1 MQKDI
6 TKQMANIL
14 SEFSAEVRETANDS
28 MDKVSKEAASKLR
41 NTSPKRP
48 GGGDYAKSWRV
59 KKKRIWNGINE
70 VTVYN
75 KDHYRL
81 THLLE
86 NGHVVRNKKGT
97 YGRAPAIKH
106 IEPVEVWSQD
116 EIVNEIERELEK

>member
-1 MQKDI
+1 MKMDI

-14 SEFSAEVRETANDS
+14 SEYSAEVRDATNNS

-41 NTSPKRP
+41 NTSPKRT
-48 GGGDYAKSWRV
+48 GDYAKSWRV

-75 KDHYRL
+75 KDHYQL

-106 IEPVEVWSQD
+106 IAPVEQWAKD
-116 EIVNEIERELEK
+116 EVVAKIEKELE